1 MVYVLRAKVLKTA
14 NIPCVRETILYVCI
28 FIYIYINTHNSNQN
42 EPGLYMFLLG
52 KPTSAWFVN
61 ATIDGGT

>member
-1 MVYVLRAKVLKTA
+1 MVYVLRDKVLKIA
-14 NIPCVRETILYVCI
+14 KIPCVRETILYVCI
-28 FIYIYINTHNSNQN
+28 FIYIYTHNSNQN

>member
-1 MVYVLRAKVLKTA
+1 MYVYS
-14 NIPCVRETILYVCI
+14 
-28 FIYIYINTHNSNQN
+28 YIYINTHNSNQN

-61 ATIDGGT
+61 ATVDGGT